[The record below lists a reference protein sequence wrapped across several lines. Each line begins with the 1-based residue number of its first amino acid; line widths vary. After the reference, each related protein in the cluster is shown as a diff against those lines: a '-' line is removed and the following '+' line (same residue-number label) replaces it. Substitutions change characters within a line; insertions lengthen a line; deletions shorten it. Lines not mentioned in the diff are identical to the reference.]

1 METSLRYNEGKPQ
14 WSLVDFKS
22 LEPLVR
28 VMEYGCIKYEKNNWK
43 KGLDLTQILES
54 MSRHLFALMSGEII
68 DPESGEKHIGHLYA
82 NCMFWEYHYN
92 KQLNEKENS
101 RKEES
106 K

>member
-1 METSLRYNEGKPQ
+1 MEKSLRYNDGKPQ

-22 LEPLVR
+22 LVPLVR
-28 VMEYGCIKYEKNNWK
+28 VMEYGCIKYERDNWK

-54 MSRHLFALMSGEII
+54 MSRHLFALMSGEIV
-68 DPESGEKHIGHLYA
+68 DPESQQEHIGHIMA
-82 NCMFWEYHYN
+82 NAMFYKYHY
-92 KQLNEKENS
+92 EKENS